1 MILFSKIFKRDRL
14 KVMKF
19 LKKKF
24 FLVSFF
30 IFPNCAHLLATPKIQ
45 FLNEQIIEG
54 TKEFQGLNVGGISG
68 ASFDNSSRRFF
79 FLSDDK
85 KNHRF
90 YELRLKNKKPYKL
103 EIMNQVFLRENQANR
118 LQRNMDPEA
127 ILFHLKENKFFVAAE
142 GQQIFSPPEPPQ
154 IYEFSKA
161 GVLKQAWPVHPG
173 FWSRKK
179 GVFFG
184 PKENKGFESLAL
196 DLQNQILWTATE
208 EPLRQDQLLHS
219 NQWIRISGFS
229 LKTQELLIQHGYET
243 KNSSTGLVEM
253 LLLKP
258 LIFLTLEREYK
269 PFTAGKKNGVNK
281 IQLFLTDCTNS
292 SNLYKETYLPKK
304 FKPCQKTLLFD
315 FDNLPKNIKP
325 DNLEAMTFGPWISSR
340 HKLLVFASDNNFNP
354 LKQKNQILFFKFSLK

>member
-1 MILFSKIFKRDRL
+1 M
-14 KVMKF
+14 
-19 LKKKF
+19 
-24 FLVSFF
+24 
-30 IFPNCAHLLATPKIQ
+30 
-45 FLNEQIIEG
+45 
-54 TKEFQGLNVGGISG
+54 
-68 ASFDNSSRRFF
+68 
-79 FLSDDK
+79 
-85 KNHRF
+85 
-90 YELRLKNKKPYKL
+90 
-103 EIMNQVFLRENQANR
+103 
-118 LQRNMDPEA
+118 
-127 ILFHLKENKFFVAAE
+127 
-142 GQQIFSPPEPPQ
+142 
-154 IYEFSKA
+154 
-161 GVLKQAWPVHPG
+161 HPS

-229 LKTQELLIQHGYET
+229 LKNQELLRQHGYET

-304 FKPCQKTLLFD
+304 FKPCRKTLLFD

-340 HKLLVFASDNNFNP
+340 HRLLVFASDNNFNP